1 MVKNAMMS
9 RTREARAI
17 LRSKYEECEGDCA
30 LAALSLVKSERD
42 DKSCSGSSR
51 VVGSCTGAGFRSL
64 IITRGEDSY
73 QPKFSYELLILT
85 RQNDSQKQRTG
96 SPSKGNE
103 VAGLEGISYSDKIYL
118 RSLLQ
123 FLVTT

>member
-1 MVKNAMMS
+1 
-9 RTREARAI
+9 
-17 LRSKYEECEGDCA
+17 
-30 LAALSLVKSERD
+30 
-42 DKSCSGSSR
+42 
-51 VVGSCTGAGFRSL
+51 L